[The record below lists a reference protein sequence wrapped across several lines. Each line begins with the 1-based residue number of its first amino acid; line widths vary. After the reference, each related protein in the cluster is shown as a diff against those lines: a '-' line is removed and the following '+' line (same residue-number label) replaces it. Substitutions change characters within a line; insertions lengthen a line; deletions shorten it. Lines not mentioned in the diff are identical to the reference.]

1 MTLRRLTTGLPT
13 FAFVVCAFLEP
24 TMVWAGQ
31 ASGSGA
37 ATKAPRI
44 AFEHDGKDVSGF
56 VVYLS
61 PQAGT
66 PIRLDLGRRAPDAT
80 GHIVV
85 VLPDVPLDTY
95 RVEIAA
101 YNSAGESPRT
111 VATPASLTFGSA
123 AAPGHDHGA
132 SAAAHTPTPPDSK
145 PSTDATKKKSGLGR
159 LWQVLVGDDS
169 NP

>member
-1 MTLRRLTTGLPT
+1 MAKLLMLVLVTCGL
-13 FAFVVCAFLEP
+13 LEP
-24 TMVWAGQ
+24 ALAWAEQ
-31 ASGSGA
+31 ASGNA

-44 AFEHDGKDVSGF
+44 TFDHDGKDVSGF

-61 PQAGT
+61 PQAGP
-66 PIRLDLGRRAPDAT
+66 PIRLDVGHRAPDAS

-111 VATPASLTFGSA
+111 VATPSSLTFGRSA
-123 AAPGHDHGA
+123 PATHDHGA
-132 SAAAHTPTPPDSK
+132 PAAVAAPAPPESK
-145 PSTDATKKKSGLGR
+145 PSLDTTKKKGGLGR